1 MSGSLSDYIFVRRI
15 QQSLLS
21 KIIMNA
27 RETFRHSLL
36 LAGAL
41 FITAPAHAAEPAES
55 VDTRI
60 VRLEQELA
68 DLKSQV
74 QLQSSAA
81 TLPEQAKKTGTQSP
95 LSVTLGSGTKVQLY
109 GFARFD
115 ASWENSRITPGNIAL
130 YVSPKGSNG
139 NDAEWN
145 LTGNATRIGM
155 NLSGPDTANM
165 KLSGNIELDFLTSV
179 NTENNGAPRLRH
191 GYLKAFW
198 PASDISIIA
207 GQTWDVQSALIP
219 FVDDPAILW
228 DAGNIGSRHP
238 QLRLTKGFKTGE
250 KSRIELAIA
259 AARAIGE
266 QKTIGP
272 DKIDTGKDAP
282 MPTIEG
288 RLALNTPI
296 FVHNQPATLAVSG
309 HYGKEEWDLDA
320 KGNNVVVD
328 SWSCNAELS
337 MPLGET
343 LLFAGEY
350 FTGSNLDDFLGGIGQ
365 GVNSTTNAS
374 APKSIRAHGGWAA
387 VRYAV
392 CPSTNIS
399 LGGGID
405 EPNSED
411 LWQNARA
418 LNRTFFAA
426 VTKKITPNFIVGM
439 QISDWKTE
447 YLQTENSH
455 AVRAQTSMTYTF

>member
-1 MSGSLSDYIFVRRI
+1 MNARKTIRCSLLIAG
-15 QQSLLS
+15 SLLS
-21 KIIMNA
+21 TTQT
-27 RETFRHSLL
+27 R
-36 LAGAL
+36 
-41 FITAPAHAAEPAES
+41 AAEPAEP
-55 VDTRI
+55 VEPVEIRLIRI
-60 VRLEQELA
+60 EQELA
-68 DLKSQV
+68 ELRSQV
-74 QLQSSAA
+74 KLQ
-81 TLPEQAKKTGTQSP
+81 TMEGTRLEQARKTETQGP
-95 LSVTLGSGTKVQLY
+95 LSVAVGSGTKVQLY

-179 NTENNGAPRLRH
+179 NSENNGAPRLRH
-191 GYLKAFW
+191 GYLKAYW

-228 DAGNIGSRHP
+228 NAGNIGSRHP
-238 QLRLTKGFKTGE
+238 QLRLTKGFTTGE
-250 KSRIELAIA
+250 KSRIEVAFA

-266 QKTIGP
+266 TATVGT

-296 FVHNQPATLAVSG
+296 FVHNQPATIAVSG
-309 HYGKEEWDLDA
+309 HYGKEEWDLDK
-320 KGNNVVVD
+320 KGNSVVID

-337 MPLGET
+337 LPLSEK
-343 LLFAGEY
+343 LLVAGEY

-365 GVNSTTNAS
+365 GVNSTTSAS
-374 APKSIRAHGGWAA
+374 SPKAIRAHGGWAA

-392 CPSTNIS
+392 CPSTNVS

-405 EPNSED
+405 EPNNED
-411 LWQNARA
+411 LWPGARA

-447 YLQTENSH
+447 YLQIEDSH